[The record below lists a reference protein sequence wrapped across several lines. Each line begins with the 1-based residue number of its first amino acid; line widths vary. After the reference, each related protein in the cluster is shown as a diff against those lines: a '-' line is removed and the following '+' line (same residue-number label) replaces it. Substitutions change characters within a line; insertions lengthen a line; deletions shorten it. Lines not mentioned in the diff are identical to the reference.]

1 MPALTIKGMSPE
13 LLDRLRRQAA
23 AHRRSV
29 NQEVLACLEAQTRGE
44 PFVLAEFLERVRA
57 RRTAMAAAPL
67 SAAEIDAAKR
77 MGRP

>member
-29 NQEVLACLEAQTRGE
+29 NQEVLACLESQTRGE
-44 PFVLAEFLERVRA
+44 PLALADFLERVRA
-57 RRTAMAAAPL
+57 RRSAMAAAPL
-67 SAAEIDAAKR
+67 TAAEIDAAKR
-77 MGRP
+77 TGRP